1 MLRLSHD
8 RSHDWHESWGYAAYS
23 RWLLRCPGSVPYPLG
38 PATTTLHAPTA
49 LRDRAPNGARP
60 LQVTGGR
67 LRVDGCLLQP
77 RVSRHMRD
85 RRQIF
90 ARIYD
95 LRGGGACSLC
105 GCLILDFAARICAR

>member
-1 MLRLSHD
+1 MPSAWSPAGRC
-8 RSHDWHESWGYAAYS
+8 AA
-23 RWLLRCPGSVPYPLG
+23 PVPILILG

-49 LRDRAPNGARP
+49 LQDRAPNGARP

-67 LRVDGCLLQP
+67 LRVDGCRLQP
-77 RVSRHMRD
+77 RVSQQMRD

-95 LRGGGACSLC
+95 LLGGGACSL
-105 GCLILDFAARICAR
+105 GGWRILGIAARNCATRWARGAT